1 MAARHRLN
9 ASQLATLR
17 WIADG
22 SPPGVMEGY
31 AHRISAAA
39 LRSRDLVRISGRG
52 PSWRALITPSGQA
65 YLEGLSISGGQVDA
79 GEPAGEP
86 ATTPPDAAPRAGDR
100 PTGGNLARSSA
111 PAAPARAPEIAVP
124 TTLRG
129 AHPFVTA
136 TREAA
141 TRLRANAPAAGDW
154 TGIIAEPS
162 TQENP
167 TVKLERT
174 TVRYATTGLAATT
187 NKRVTIQ
194 ADIFAHNSTA
204 IDMSATVGTNAA
216 IHQTWFDENSIALA
230 GSSDWNPVEPRQYI
244 PTMSATEDYYGPSK
258 AAQPFLTQ
266 SELDEIAVIL
276 ATPEA
281 ESELPEN
288 IVAGNIDRL
297 TWAARP
303 CQPLGKKPPHVI
315 VATPFGFG

>member
-1 MAARHRLN
+1 M
-9 ASQLATLR
+9 
-17 WIADG
+17 
-22 SPPGVMEGY
+22 
-31 AHRISAAA
+31 
-39 LRSRDLVRISGRG
+39 
-52 PSWRALITPSGQA
+52 
-65 YLEGLSISGGQVDA
+65 
-79 GEPAGEP
+79 
-86 ATTPPDAAPRAGDR
+86 
-100 PTGGNLARSSA
+100 
-111 PAAPARAPEIAVP
+111 
-124 TTLRG
+124 
-129 AHPFVTA
+129 
-136 TREAA
+136 
-141 TRLRANAPAAGDW
+141 
-154 TGIIAEPS
+154 
-162 TQENP
+162 
-167 TVKLERT
+167 KLERT